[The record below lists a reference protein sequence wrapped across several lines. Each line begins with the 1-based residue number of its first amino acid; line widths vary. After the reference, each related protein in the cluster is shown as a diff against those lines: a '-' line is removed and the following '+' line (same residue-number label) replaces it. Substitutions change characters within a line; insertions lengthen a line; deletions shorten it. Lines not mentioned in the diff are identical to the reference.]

1 MVGKLLLITLNYVS
15 LPLPFFNF
23 SFYNLLHFLCR
34 STKGLPAW
42 KIAAGVAL
50 ASSGGVVG
58 AALAFHY
65 SADVRT
71 WWATNFPYLA
81 PYLGTL
87 GESLTGN
94 KTSPILGGKVNN
106 TSRDPT
112 KPHSFDEP
120 LNLGVSTH
128 KAPQKVR
135 NIILIVQRIQALFF
149 HHLILHIDK

>member
-1 MVGKLLLITLNYVS
+1 MLVYLYL
-15 LPLPFFNF
+15 F
-23 SFYNLLHFLCR
+23 SIIHSTIILHFLCR

-87 GESLTGN
+87 GESLTGS

-149 HHLILHIDK
+149 PPPNPPYR